1 MNIQP
6 AHKYN
11 NLLNFI
17 LAERIL
23 SITVICSIITFQFIS
38 TFKINIVDPLLEFV
52 LSDEKFNF
60 LNLTIR
66 DGQEMPKIE
75 NRKLVLDFGQVFKE
89 LVKWVFI
96 ITILFLL
103 AKYVKIQDNPF
114 GNITGS
120 AISAG

>member
-6 AHKYN
+6 PGKYN

-17 LAERIL
+17 LSERIL
-23 SITVICSIITFQFIS
+23 SITVVCSIITFQFIS
-38 TFKINIVDPLLEFV
+38 TFKINIVDPLLDFV

-60 LNLTIR
+60 LNVTIR
-66 DGQEMPKIE
+66 DGIDPIPKFE
-75 NRKLVLDFGQVFKE
+75 NKKLVLDFGQVFKE

-103 AKYVKIQDNPF
+103 AKYVKIQDNPL
-114 GNITGS
+114 GNINGN
-120 AISAG
+120 AIM